1 MSERAGLVLRPWRRL
16 PSFAILAMAISASGV
31 ASAPGATPQP
41 AADQHVASSQAAS
54 RVEPPAEDEAQPEAL
69 YAEPTRP
76 DRTGRVMAK
85 VEINGQGP
93 FRLIVDTGANRSA
106 LAPAVAERLGLPQVV
121 GGVIEVHGVTGVEDL
136 PAVEVESL
144 RAGDLLLPSTVLPVL
159 PGDIFGGADGF
170 LGVAGLEQMR
180 LAVDFVRDRVAIGP
194 SNGRRAPP
202 GYITVRGSLW
212 QGGLLLVSGRVGAIP
227 VKVIIDTGAERTMG
241 NLMLRAEILKKSRR
255 DDEFE
260 ATVHGATSDVDE
272 GTYFNAPTIS
282 IGAARL
288 SRLPVTFADLHVFE
302 LWGLAGEPA
311 LVVGMDVLG
320 TLERFVVDYKRREF
334 QMKARSGTGAVVR
347 RCTPS
352 TCASRIPGPTD

>member
-1 MSERAGLVLRPWRRL
+1 
-16 PSFAILAMAISASGV
+16 MAVPAKSAE
-31 ASAPGATPQP
+31 P
-41 AADQHVASSQAAS
+41 AADQSAPPGQSASQ
-54 RVEPPAEDEAQPEAL
+54 VERSGESEAQPEAL

-76 DRTGRVMAK
+76 DRTGRVLAK

-106 LAPAVAERLGLPQVV
+106 LAPSVAERLGLPQVV
-121 GGVIEVHGVTGVEDL
+121 GGVVEVHGVTGVEKL
-136 PAVEVESL
+136 PAVEVASL

-159 PGDIFGGADGF
+159 SGDIFAGADGF

-180 LAVDFVRDRVAIGP
+180 LEVDFVRDRVAIGP
-194 SNGRRAPP
+194 SNGRRAPS

-212 QGGLLLVSGRVGAIP
+212 QGGLLLVNGRVGAIP
-227 VKVIIDTGAERTMG
+227 VKVIVDTGAERTMG
-241 NLMLRAEILKKSRR
+241 NLKLRDAILESSRRAEEL
-255 DDEFE
+255 E

-272 GTYFNAPTIS
+272 GTYFDAPTIS

-288 SRLPVTFADLHVFE
+288 HRLPVTFADLHVFE

-320 TLERFVVDYKRREF
+320 TLERFVVDYRRQEF

-347 RCTPS
+347 RCTTS
-352 TCASRIPGPTD
+352 TCGSRIPERTD